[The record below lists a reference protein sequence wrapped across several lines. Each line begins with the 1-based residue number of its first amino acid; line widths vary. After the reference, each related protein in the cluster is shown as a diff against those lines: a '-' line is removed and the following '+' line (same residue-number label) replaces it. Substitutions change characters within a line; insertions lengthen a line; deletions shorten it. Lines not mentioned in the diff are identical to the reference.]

1 MNLIQDPNAIFI
13 YIVFLIGLIY
23 YLKSKSGFK
32 KLFKYLPPVIWIYF
46 LPMLSTTIGITPDD
60 SALYGWTS
68 KYLLPPALIL
78 LLLSCNIKAM
88 ASLGPKAIGTMLFG
102 TLGVIIGGAMSLL
115 IFGSL
120 LPEDAWMGLG
130 ALSGSW
136 IGGSANM
143 VAVGKSIGTSDDLFG
158 NMIVID
164 TLVGYGWM
172 GVVIFIS
179 GHQKAIDKWNNADT
193 EIVNSLDVKINLSAH
208 KRPTNFNDLLTIITV
223 GLVGGYLSLKIGDLL
238 PDIGGILTSFGWTII
253 VVTTFGILLSF
264 TRLSDLENVGAS
276 HVGNIF
282 LYVLLGTIGAKANIM
297 QVSDLPIYILVGIV
311 WIAFHAII
319 LFFGGRL
326 LRAPMFLIA
335 TSSQANIGGVVSAP
349 IVATVY
355 KKSLAPVG
363 LLMGVIG
370 NVIGIYAGLLTAWI
384 LSVIGGIYY

>member
-1 MNLIQDPNAIFI
+1 MIKDPNAIFV
-13 YIVFLIGLIY
+13 YIIFLIGIIY
-23 YLKSKSGFK
+23 YLKSQPSLT
-32 KLFKYLPPVIWIYF
+32 KLFKYMPPVIWVYF
-46 LPMLSTTIGITPDD
+46 LPMISTSIGIIPND
-60 SALYGWTS
+60 SALYGWTTRH
-68 KYLLPPALIL
+68 LLPPALIL
-78 LLLSCNIKAM
+78 LLLSSNIRAM
-88 ASLGPKAIGTMLFG
+88 TALGPKAIGTMLFG
-102 TLGVIIGGAMSLL
+102 TLGIIIGGSLSLL
-115 IFGSL
+115 VFGGL

-179 GHQKAIDKWNNADT
+179 GHQDTIDRWNNADT
-193 EIVNSLDVKINLSAH
+193 SIIKKLNIQMDTSEN
-208 KRPTNFNDLLTIITV
+208 KRPTSFNDLLTIVGV
-223 GLVGGYLSLKIGDLL
+223 GLVGGYLSLKIGVWL
-238 PDIGGILTSFGWTII
+238 PDIGSILTSFGWTII
-253 VVTTFGILLSF
+253 VVSAIGILLSF
-264 TRLSDLENVGAS
+264 TKLSGLENAGAS

-282 LYVLLGTIGAKANIM
+282 LYILLGTIGAKADIM
-297 QVSDLPIYILVGIV
+297 QVTDLPIYIIVGIV
-311 WIAFHAII
+311 WILFHAII
-319 LFFGGRL
+319 LFIGGRF

-363 LLMGVIG
+363 LLMGVMG
-370 NVIGIYAGLLTAWI
+370 NVIGIYAGLITAWI
-384 LSVIGGIYY
+384 LSIIGGLYH

>member
-1 MNLIQDPNAIFI
+1 MIKDPNAIFV
-13 YIVFLIGLIY
+13 YIIFLIGVIY
-23 YLKSKSGFK
+23 YLRSKPSLT
-32 KLFKYLPPVIWIYF
+32 KLFKYMPPVIWVYF
-46 LPMLSTTIGITPDD
+46 LPMISTSIGIIPND
-60 SALYGWTS
+60 SVLYGWTTRH
-68 KYLLPPALIL
+68 LLPPALIL
-78 LLLSCNIKAM
+78 LLLSSNIRAM
-88 ASLGPKAIGTMLFG
+88 TALGPKAIGTMLFG
-102 TLGVIIGGAMSLL
+102 TLGIIIGGSLSLL

-179 GHQKAIDKWNNADT
+179 GHQEAIDRWNNADT
-193 EIVNSLDVKINLSAH
+193 SIIKKLNIRMNTSNN
-208 KRPTNFNDLLTIITV
+208 KRSTSFNDLLTIVAV
-223 GLVGGYLSLKIGDLL
+223 GIVGGYISLKIGEWL
-238 PDIGGILTSFGWTII
+238 PDIGSILTSFGWTII
-253 VVTTFGILLSF
+253 VVSAIGILLSF
-264 TRLSDLENVGAS
+264 TKLSDLENAGAS

-282 LYVLLGTIGAKANIM
+282 LYILLGTIGAKANIM
-297 QVSDLPIYILVGIV
+297 QVTDLPIYIIVGIV
-311 WIAFHAII
+311 WILFHAII
-319 LFFGGRL
+319 LFIGGRL

-363 LLMGVIG
+363 LLMGVMG
-370 NVIGIYAGLLTAWI
+370 NIIGIYAGLLTAWI
-384 LSVIGGIYY
+384 LSIVGGLYH

>member
-1 MNLIQDPNAIFI
+1 MIKDPNAIFV
-13 YIVFLIGLIY
+13 YIIFLIGIIY
-23 YLKSKSGFK
+23 YLKSQPSLT
-32 KLFKYLPPVIWIYF
+32 KLFKYMPPVIWVYF
-46 LPMLSTTIGITPDD
+46 LPMISTSIGIIPKD
-60 SALYGWTS
+60 SALYGWTTRH
-68 KYLLPPALIL
+68 LLPPALIL
-78 LLLSCNIKAM
+78 LLLSSNIRAM
-88 ASLGPKAIGTMLFG
+88 TSLGPKAIGTMLFG
-102 TLGVIIGGAMSLL
+102 TLGIIIGGSLSLL
-115 IFGSL
+115 VFGGL

-179 GHQKAIDKWNNADT
+179 GHQDTIDRWNNADT
-193 EIVNSLDVKINLSAH
+193 SIIKKMDIQMDTSEN
-208 KRPTNFNDLLTIITV
+208 KRPTSFNDLLTIVSV
-223 GLVGGYLSLKIGDLL
+223 GLVGGYASLKIGVWL
-238 PDIGGILTSFGWTII
+238 PDIGSILTSFGWTII
-253 VVTTFGILLSF
+253 VVSAIGILLSF
-264 TRLSDLENVGAS
+264 TKLSDLENAGAS

-282 LYVLLGTIGAKANIM
+282 LYILLGTIGAKADIM
-297 QVSDLPIYILVGIV
+297 QVTDLPIYIIVGIV
-311 WIAFHAII
+311 WILFHAII
-319 LFFGGRL
+319 LFIGGRF

-363 LLMGVIG
+363 LLMGVMG

-384 LSVIGGIYY
+384 LSIVGGLYH

>member
-1 MNLIQDPNAIFI
+1 MIKDPNAIFV
-13 YIVFLIGLIY
+13 YIIFLIGIIY
-23 YLKSKSGFK
+23 FLRSQPSLA
-32 KLFKYLPPVIWIYF
+32 KLFKYLPPVIWVYF
-46 LPMLSTTIGITPDD
+46 LPMISTSIGIIPND
-60 SALYGWTS
+60 SDLYGWTTRH
-68 KYLLPPALIL
+68 LLPPALIL
-78 LLLSCNIKAM
+78 LLLSSNIRAM
-88 ASLGPKAIGTMLFG
+88 TALGPKAIGTMLFG
-102 TLGVIIGGAMSLL
+102 TLGIIIGGSLSLL
-115 IFGSL
+115 IFGGL
-120 LPEDAWMGLG
+120 LPDDAWMGLG

-179 GHQKAIDKWNNADT
+179 GHQDTIDRWNNADT
-193 EIVNSLDVKINLSAH
+193 GIIKQLNIQMDTFKN
-208 KRPTNFNDLLTIITV
+208 KRTTSFNDLLTIVSV
-223 GLVGGYLSLKIGDLL
+223 GLVGGYASLKIGVWL
-238 PDIGGILTSFGWTII
+238 PDIGSILTSFGWTII
-253 VVTTFGILLSF
+253 VVSAIGILLSF
-264 TRLSDLENVGAS
+264 TKLSDLENAGAS

-282 LYVLLGTIGAKANIM
+282 LYILLGTIGARADIM
-297 QVSDLPIYILVGIV
+297 QVTDLPIYIIVGIV
-311 WIAFHAII
+311 WILFHAII
-319 LFFGGRL
+319 LFIGGRF

-363 LLMGVIG
+363 LLMGVMG

-384 LSVIGGIYY
+384 LSIVGGLYH

>member
-1 MNLIQDPNAIFI
+1 MIKDPNAIFV
-13 YIVFLIGLIY
+13 YIIFLIGIIY
-23 YLKSKSGFK
+23 YLRSQPSLT
-32 KLFKYLPPVIWIYF
+32 KLFKYMPPVIWVYF
-46 LPMLSTTIGITPDD
+46 LPMISTSIGIIPND
-60 SALYGWTS
+60 SALYGWTTRH
-68 KYLLPPALIL
+68 LLPPALIL
-78 LLLSCNIKAM
+78 LLLSSNIRAM
-88 ASLGPKAIGTMLFG
+88 TALGPKAIGTMLFG
-102 TLGVIIGGAMSLL
+102 TLGIIIGGSLSLL
-115 IFGSL
+115 IFGGL
-120 LPEDAWMGLG
+120 LPDDAWMGLG

-179 GHQKAIDKWNNADT
+179 GHQDTIDRWNNADT
-193 EIVNSLDVKINLSAH
+193 GIIKQLNIQMDTSKN
-208 KRPTNFNDLLTIITV
+208 KRTTSFNDLLTIVSV
-223 GLVGGYLSLKIGDLL
+223 GLVGGYASLKIGVWL
-238 PDIGGILTSFGWTII
+238 PDIGSILTSFGWTII
-253 VVTTFGILLSF
+253 VVSAIGILLSF
-264 TRLSDLENVGAS
+264 TKLSDLENAGAS

-282 LYVLLGTIGAKANIM
+282 LYILLGTIGARADIM
-297 QVSDLPIYILVGIV
+297 QVTDLPIYIIVGIV
-311 WIAFHAII
+311 WILFHAII
-319 LFFGGRL
+319 LFIGGRF

-363 LLMGVIG
+363 LLMGVMG

-384 LSVIGGIYY
+384 LSIVGGLYH

>member
-1 MNLIQDPNAIFI
+1 MIKDPNAIFV
-13 YIVFLIGLIY
+13 YIIFLIGIIY
-23 YLKSKSGFK
+23 YLRSQPSLT
-32 KLFKYLPPVIWIYF
+32 KLFKYMPPVIWVYF
-46 LPMLSTTIGITPDD
+46 LPMISTSIGIIPND
-60 SALYGWTS
+60 SALYGWTTRH
-68 KYLLPPALIL
+68 LLPPALIL
-78 LLLSCNIKAM
+78 LLLSSNIKAM
-88 ASLGPKAIGTMLFG
+88 TALGPKAIGTMLFG
-102 TLGVIIGGAMSLL
+102 TLGIIIGGSLSLL
-115 IFGSL
+115 IFGGL
-120 LPEDAWMGLG
+120 LPDDAWMGLG

-179 GHQKAIDKWNNADT
+179 GHQDTIDRWNNADT
-193 EIVNSLDVKINLSAH
+193 GIIKQLNIQMDTFKN
-208 KRPTNFNDLLTIITV
+208 KRTTSFNDLLTIVSV
-223 GLVGGYLSLKIGDLL
+223 GLVGGYASLKIGVWL
-238 PDIGGILTSFGWTII
+238 PDIGSILTSFGWTII
-253 VVTTFGILLSF
+253 VVSAIGILLSF
-264 TRLSDLENVGAS
+264 TKLSDLENAGAS

-282 LYVLLGTIGAKANIM
+282 LYILLGTIGARADIM
-297 QVSDLPIYILVGIV
+297 QVTDLPIYIIVGIV
-311 WIAFHAII
+311 WILFHAII
-319 LFFGGRL
+319 LFIGGRF

-363 LLMGVIG
+363 LLMGVMG

-384 LSVIGGIYY
+384 LSIIGGLYH

>member
-1 MNLIQDPNAIFI
+1 MIKDPNAIFV
-13 YIVFLIGLIY
+13 YIIFLIGVIY
-23 YLKSKSGFK
+23 YLKSQPSLT
-32 KLFKYLPPVIWIYF
+32 KLFKYMPPVIWVYF
-46 LPMLSTTIGITPDD
+46 LPMISTSIGIIPND
-60 SALYGWTS
+60 SVLYGWTTRH
-68 KYLLPPALIL
+68 LLPPALIL
-78 LLLSCNIKAM
+78 LLLSSNIRAM
-88 ASLGPKAIGTMLFG
+88 TALGPKAIGTMLFG
-102 TLGVIIGGAMSLL
+102 TLGIIIGGSLSLL

-179 GHQKAIDKWNNADT
+179 GHQDTIDRWNNADT
-193 EIVNSLDVKINLSAH
+193 SIIKKLNIQMKTSSN
-208 KRPTNFNDLLTIITV
+208 KRPTSFNDILTIVAV
-223 GLVGGYLSLKIGDLL
+223 GIVGGYISLKIGEWL
-238 PDIGGILTSFGWTII
+238 PDIGSILTSFGWTII
-253 VVTTFGILLSF
+253 VVSAIGILLSF
-264 TRLSDLENVGAS
+264 TKLSDLENAGAS

-282 LYVLLGTIGAKANIM
+282 LYILLGTIGAKANIM
-297 QVSDLPIYILVGIV
+297 QVTDLPIYIIVGIV
-311 WIAFHAII
+311 WILFHAII
-319 LFFGGRL
+319 LFIGGRL

-363 LLMGVIG
+363 LLMGVMG
-370 NVIGIYAGLLTAWI
+370 NIIGIYAGLLTAWI
-384 LSVIGGIYY
+384 LSIVGGLYH

>member
-1 MNLIQDPNAIFI
+1 MIKDPNAIFV
-13 YIVFLIGLIY
+13 YIIFLIGIIY
-23 YLKSKSGFK
+23 YLKSQPSLT
-32 KLFKYLPPVIWIYF
+32 KLFKYMPPVIWVYF
-46 LPMLSTTIGITPDD
+46 LPMISTSIGIIPKD
-60 SALYGWTS
+60 SALYGWTTRH
-68 KYLLPPALIL
+68 LLPPALIL
-78 LLLSCNIKAM
+78 LLLSSNIRAM
-88 ASLGPKAIGTMLFG
+88 TSLGPKAIGTMLFG
-102 TLGVIIGGAMSLL
+102 TLGIIIGGSLSLL
-115 IFGSL
+115 VFGGF

-179 GHQKAIDKWNNADT
+179 GHQDTIDRWNNADT
-193 EIVNSLDVKINLSAH
+193 SIIKKMDIQMDTSEN
-208 KRPTNFNDLLTIITV
+208 KRPTSFNDLLTIVSV
-223 GLVGGYLSLKIGDLL
+223 GLVGGYASLKIGVWL
-238 PDIGGILTSFGWTII
+238 PDIGSILTSFGWTII
-253 VVTTFGILLSF
+253 VVSAIGILLSF
-264 TRLSDLENVGAS
+264 TKLSDLENAGAS

-282 LYVLLGTIGAKANIM
+282 LYILLGTIGARADIM
-297 QVSDLPIYILVGIV
+297 QVTDLPIYIIVGIV
-311 WIAFHAII
+311 WILFHAII
-319 LFFGGRL
+319 LFIGGRF

-363 LLMGVIG
+363 LLMGVMG

-384 LSVIGGIYY
+384 LSIVGGLYH

>member
-1 MNLIQDPNAIFI
+1 MIKDPNAIFV
-13 YIVFLIGLIY
+13 YIIFLIGIIY
-23 YLKSKSGFK
+23 YLKSQPSLT
-32 KLFKYLPPVIWIYF
+32 KLFKYLPPVIWVYF
-46 LPMLSTTIGITPDD
+46 LPMISTSIGIIPKD
-60 SALYGWTS
+60 SALYGWTTRH
-68 KYLLPPALIL
+68 LLPPALIL
-78 LLLSCNIKAM
+78 LLLSSNIRAM
-88 ASLGPKAIGTMLFG
+88 TSLGPKAIGTMLFG
-102 TLGVIIGGAMSLL
+102 TLGIIIGGSLSLL
-115 IFGSL
+115 VFGGL

-136 IGGSANM
+136 IGGSTNM

-179 GHQKAIDKWNNADT
+179 GHQDTIDRWNNADT
-193 EIVNSLDVKINLSAH
+193 SIIKKMDIQMDTSEN
-208 KRPTNFNDLLTIITV
+208 KRPTSFNDLLTIVSV
-223 GLVGGYLSLKIGDLL
+223 GLVGGYASLKIGVWL
-238 PDIGGILTSFGWTII
+238 PDIGSILTSFGWTII
-253 VVTTFGILLSF
+253 VVSAIGILLSF
-264 TRLSDLENVGAS
+264 TKLSDLENAGAS

-282 LYVLLGTIGAKANIM
+282 LYILLGTIGARADIM
-297 QVSDLPIYILVGIV
+297 QVTDLPIYIIVGIV
-311 WIAFHAII
+311 WILFHAII
-319 LFFGGRL
+319 LFIGGRF

-363 LLMGVIG
+363 LLMGVMG

-384 LSVIGGIYY
+384 LSIVGGLYH

>member
-1 MNLIQDPNAIFI
+1 MIKDPNAIFV
-13 YIVFLIGLIY
+13 YIIFLIGVIY
-23 YLKSKSGFK
+23 YLKSQTSLT
-32 KLFKYLPPVIWIYF
+32 KLFKYMPPVIWVYF
-46 LPMLSTTIGITPDD
+46 LPMISTSIGIIPND
-60 SALYGWTS
+60 SVLYGWTTRH
-68 KYLLPPALIL
+68 LLPPALIL
-78 LLLSCNIKAM
+78 LLLSSNIRAM
-88 ASLGPKAIGTMLFG
+88 AALGPKAIGTMLFG
-102 TLGVIIGGAMSLL
+102 TLGIIIGGSLSLL

-179 GHQKAIDKWNNADT
+179 GHQDTIDRWNNADT
-193 EIVNSLDVKINLSAH
+193 SIIKKLNIQMNTSNN
-208 KRPTNFNDLLTIITV
+208 KRPTSFNDLLTIVVV
-223 GLVGGYLSLKIGDLL
+223 GLVGGYISLKIGEWL
-238 PDIGGILTSFGWTII
+238 PDIGSILTSFGWTII
-253 VVTTFGILLSF
+253 VVSAIGILLSF
-264 TRLSDLENVGAS
+264 TKLSDLENAGAS

-282 LYVLLGTIGAKANIM
+282 LYILLGTIGAKANIM
-297 QVSDLPIYILVGIV
+297 QVTDLPIYIIVGIV
-311 WIAFHAII
+311 WILFHAII
-319 LFFGGRL
+319 LFIGGRL

-363 LLMGVIG
+363 LLMGVMG

-384 LSVIGGIYY
+384 LSIVGGLYH

>member
-1 MNLIQDPNAIFI
+1 MIKDPNAIFV
-13 YIVFLIGLIY
+13 YIIFLIGIIY
-23 YLKSKSGFK
+23 YLRSQPSLT
-32 KLFKYLPPVIWIYF
+32 KLFKYMPPVIWVYF
-46 LPMLSTTIGITPDD
+46 LPMISTSIGIIPND
-60 SALYGWTS
+60 SALYGWATRH
-68 KYLLPPALIL
+68 LLPPALIL
-78 LLLSCNIKAM
+78 LLLSSNIRAM
-88 ASLGPKAIGTMLFG
+88 TALGPKAIGTMLFG
-102 TLGVIIGGAMSLL
+102 TLGIIIGGSLSLL
-115 IFGSL
+115 IFGGL
-120 LPEDAWMGLG
+120 LPDDAWMGLG

-179 GHQKAIDKWNNADT
+179 GHQDTIDRWNNADT
-193 EIVNSLDVKINLSAH
+193 RIIKQLNIKMDTFKN
-208 KRPTNFNDLLTIITV
+208 KRTTSFNDLLTIVSV
-223 GLVGGYLSLKIGDLL
+223 GLVGGYASLKIGVWL
-238 PDIGGILTSFGWTII
+238 PDIGSILTSFGWTII
-253 VVTTFGILLSF
+253 VVSAIGILLSF
-264 TRLSDLENVGAS
+264 TKLSDLENAGAS

-282 LYVLLGTIGAKANIM
+282 LYILLGTIGARADIM
-297 QVSDLPIYILVGIV
+297 QVTDLPIYIIVGIV
-311 WIAFHAII
+311 WILFHAII
-319 LFFGGRL
+319 LFIGGRF

-363 LLMGVIG
+363 LLMGVMG

-384 LSVIGGIYY
+384 LSIVGGLYH

>member
-1 MNLIQDPNAIFI
+1 MIKDPNAIFV
-13 YIVFLIGLIY
+13 YIIFLIGIIY
-23 YLKSKSGFK
+23 YLKSQPSLT
-32 KLFKYLPPVIWIYF
+32 KLFKYMPPVIWVYF
-46 LPMLSTTIGITPDD
+46 LPMISTSIGIIPKD
-60 SALYGWTS
+60 SALYGWTTRH
-68 KYLLPPALIL
+68 LLPPALIL
-78 LLLSCNIKAM
+78 LLLSSNIRAM
-88 ASLGPKAIGTMLFG
+88 TNLGPKAIGTMLFG
-102 TLGVIIGGAMSLL
+102 TLGIIIGGSLSLL
-115 IFGSL
+115 VFGGL

-179 GHQKAIDKWNNADT
+179 GHQDTIDRWNNADT
-193 EIVNSLDVKINLSAH
+193 SIIKKMDIQMDTSEN
-208 KRPTNFNDLLTIITV
+208 KRPTSFNDLLTIVSV
-223 GLVGGYLSLKIGDLL
+223 GLVGGYASLKIGVWL
-238 PDIGGILTSFGWTII
+238 PDIGSILTSFGWTII
-253 VVTTFGILLSF
+253 VVSAIGILLSF
-264 TRLSDLENVGAS
+264 TKLSDLENAGAS

-282 LYVLLGTIGAKANIM
+282 LYILLGTIGARADIM
-297 QVSDLPIYILVGIV
+297 QVTDLPIYIIVGIV
-311 WIAFHAII
+311 WILFHAII
-319 LFFGGRL
+319 LFIGGRF

-363 LLMGVIG
+363 LLMGVMG

-384 LSVIGGIYY
+384 LSIVGGLYH

>member
-1 MNLIQDPNAIFI
+1 MIKDPNAIFV
-13 YIVFLIGLIY
+13 YIIFLIGIIY
-23 YLKSKSGFK
+23 YLKSQPSLT
-32 KLFKYLPPVIWIYF
+32 KLFKYMPPVIWVYF
-46 LPMLSTTIGITPDD
+46 LPMISTSIGIIPKD
-60 SALYGWTS
+60 SALYGWTTRH
-68 KYLLPPALIL
+68 LLPPALIL
-78 LLLSCNIKAM
+78 LLLSSNIRAM
-88 ASLGPKAIGTMLFG
+88 TSLGPKAIGTMLFG
-102 TLGVIIGGAMSLL
+102 TLGIIIGGSLSLL
-115 IFGSL
+115 VFGGL

-179 GHQKAIDKWNNADT
+179 GHQDTIDRWNNADT
-193 EIVNSLDVKINLSAH
+193 SIIKKLDIQMDTSEN
-208 KRPTNFNDLLTIITV
+208 KRPTSFNDLLTIVSV
-223 GLVGGYLSLKIGDLL
+223 GLVGGYASLKIGVWL
-238 PDIGGILTSFGWTII
+238 PDIGSILTSFGWTII
-253 VVTTFGILLSF
+253 VVSAIGILLSF
-264 TRLSDLENVGAS
+264 TKLSDLENAGAS

-282 LYVLLGTIGAKANIM
+282 LYILLGTIGARADIM
-297 QVSDLPIYILVGIV
+297 QVTDLPIYIIVGIV
-311 WIAFHAII
+311 WILFHAII
-319 LFFGGRL
+319 LFIGGRF

-363 LLMGVIG
+363 LLMGVMG

-384 LSVIGGIYY
+384 LSIVGGLYH

>member
-1 MNLIQDPNAIFI
+1 MIKDPNAIFV
-13 YIVFLIGLIY
+13 YIIFLIGIIY
-23 YLKSKSGFK
+23 YLRSQPSLS
-32 KLFKYLPPVIWIYF
+32 KLFKYMPPVIWVYF
-46 LPMLSTTIGITPDD
+46 LPMISTSIGIIPND
-60 SALYGWTS
+60 SVLYSWTTRH
-68 KYLLPPALIL
+68 LLPPALIL
-78 LLLSCNIKAM
+78 LLLSSNIRAM
-88 ASLGPKAIGTMLFG
+88 TSLGPKAIGTMLFG
-102 TLGVIIGGAMSLL
+102 TLGIIIGGSLSLL
-115 IFGSL
+115 IFGGL

-179 GHQKAIDKWNNADT
+179 GHQEAIDRWNNADT
-193 EIVNSLDVKINLSAH
+193 SIIQKLNLQMDTSEN
-208 KRPTNFNDLLTIITV
+208 KRPTSFNDLLTIVAV
-223 GLVGGYLSLKIGDLL
+223 GLVGGYLSLIIGVWL
-238 PDIGGILTSFGWTII
+238 PDIGSILTSFGWTII
-253 VVTTFGILLSF
+253 VVSAIGILLSF
-264 TRLSDLENVGAS
+264 TKLSDLENAGAS

-282 LYVLLGTIGAKANIM
+282 LYILLGTIGARADIM
-297 QVSDLPIYILVGIV
+297 QVTDLPIYIIVGIV
-311 WIAFHAII
+311 WILFHAII
-319 LFFGGRL
+319 LFIGGRF

-363 LLMGVIG
+363 LLMGVMG

-384 LSVIGGIYY
+384 LSIVGGLYH

>member
-1 MNLIQDPNAIFI
+1 MIKDPNAIFV
-13 YIVFLIGLIY
+13 YIIFLIGIIY
-23 YLKSKSGFK
+23 YLRSQPSLT
-32 KLFKYLPPVIWIYF
+32 KLFKYMPPVIWVYF
-46 LPMLSTTIGITPDD
+46 LPMISTSIGIIPND
-60 SALYGWTS
+60 SALYGWTTRH
-68 KYLLPPALIL
+68 LLPPALIL
-78 LLLSCNIKAM
+78 LLLSSNIRAM
-88 ASLGPKAIGTMLFG
+88 TALGPKAIGTMLFG
-102 TLGVIIGGAMSLL
+102 TLGIIIGGSLSLL
-115 IFGSL
+115 IFGGL
-120 LPEDAWMGLG
+120 LPDDAWMGLG

-179 GHQKAIDKWNNADT
+179 GHQDTIDRWNNADT
-193 EIVNSLDVKINLSAH
+193 GIIKQLNIKMDTFKN
-208 KRPTNFNDLLTIITV
+208 KRTTSFNDLLTIVSV
-223 GLVGGYLSLKIGDLL
+223 GLVGGYASLKIGVWL
-238 PDIGGILTSFGWTII
+238 PDIGSILTSFGWTII
-253 VVTTFGILLSF
+253 VVSAIGILLSF
-264 TRLSDLENVGAS
+264 TKLSDLENAGAS

-282 LYVLLGTIGAKANIM
+282 LYILLGTIGARADIM
-297 QVSDLPIYILVGIV
+297 QVTDLPIYIIVGIV
-311 WIAFHAII
+311 WILFHAII
-319 LFFGGRL
+319 LFIGGRF

-363 LLMGVIG
+363 LLMGVMG

-384 LSVIGGIYY
+384 LSIVGGLYH

>member
-1 MNLIQDPNAIFI
+1 MIKNPNAIFV
-13 YIVFLIGLIY
+13 YIIFLIGIIY
-23 YLKSKSGFK
+23 YLRSKPSLT
-32 KLFKYLPPVIWIYF
+32 KLFKYMPPVIWVYF
-46 LPMLSTTIGITPDD
+46 LPMINTSIGIIPND
-60 SALYGWTS
+60 SVLYGWTTRH
-68 KYLLPPALIL
+68 LLPPALIL
-78 LLLSCNIKAM
+78 LLLSSNIRAM
-88 ASLGPKAIGTMLFG
+88 TALGPKAIGTMLFG
-102 TLGVIIGGAMSLL
+102 TLGIIIGGSLSLL

-179 GHQKAIDKWNNADT
+179 GHQDTIDRWNNADT
-193 EIVNSLDVKINLSAH
+193 SIIKKLNIQMNKSNN
-208 KRPTNFNDLLTIITV
+208 KRSTSFNDLLTIVAV
-223 GLVGGYLSLKIGDLL
+223 GIVGGYISLKIGEWL
-238 PDIGGILTSFGWTII
+238 PDIGSILTSFGWTII
-253 VVTTFGILLSF
+253 VVSDIGILLSF
-264 TRLSDLENVGAS
+264 TKLSDLENAGAS

-282 LYVLLGTIGAKANIM
+282 LYILLGTIGAKANIM
-297 QVSDLPIYILVGIV
+297 QVTDLPIYIIVGIV
-311 WIAFHAII
+311 WILFHAII
-319 LFFGGRL
+319 LFIGGRF

-363 LLMGVIG
+363 LLMGVMG

-384 LSVIGGIYY
+384 LSIVGGLYH